1 MQDIPMHITVELGR
15 TKSLIKDIIG
25 INVGSIIELDKIAGE
40 QVEIYANGQLV
51 ATGEVIVIE
60 DKFGVRV
67 VNTNIKKEP
76 V

>member
-1 MQDIPMHITVELGR
+1 MHITVELGR